1 MFYLKKILKDNNIK
15 IFDISKELNIRLSGR
30 FCLHSDFTL
39 EELRKIKKYLVA
51 KNIIA
56 KNFDIGCFLDE
67 V

>member
-15 IFDISKELNIRLSGR
+15 IIDISKELNIKLSLR
-30 FCLHSDFTL
+30 FCLHSDFSL
-39 EELRKIKKYLVA
+39 MELQKIKKYLVSR
-51 KNIIA
+51 NIIS